1 MRAGQVQRRSR
12 GGKLRAAWEAGGI
25 PADLCFGGTG
35 YLCMQGAGEGR
46 GGMQGH
52 DFLHARRFCLQQQQ
66 VPGELFWFGIIAL
79 NRLCSISAL
88 VGKEGEKSW
97 GRKEGKEKEA
107 VWLKRTGSA

>member
-1 MRAGQVQRRSR
+1 MRAGQGQRRSR

-52 DFLHARRFCLQQQQ
+52 D
-66 VPGELFWFGIIAL
+66 
-79 NRLCSISAL
+79 RLCSISAL
-88 VGKEGEKSW
+88 VGKEGEKWW

-107 VWLKRTGSA
+107 VWLERAGSA